1 MVRRDPVAG
10 VGFWPGTDLAVRYNH
25 PEKLRRFR
33 RVHVRITWRDS
44 AGKPLAMPGP
54 IYLGGGRLHGLGLF
68 AGWWTADCSSSLST
82 GPWRASPYLS
92 RAPSHWAARSI
103 LV

>member
-1 MVRRDPVAG
+1 MLEKLDRRIAFLLRKASRQAGYCQALAWSAEIQWRG

-54 IYLGGGRLHGLGLF
+54 ICHGGGRLHGLGLL
-68 AGWWTADCSSSLST
+68 AGC
-82 GPWRASPYLS
+82 
-92 RAPSHWAARSI
+92 
-103 LV
+103 